1 MVIEL
6 KLLMD
11 KQVLNNFGYT
21 MIEMIFVL
29 SITCILASLALNY
42 HVDLSSY
49 KFRMIKELC
58 YQAQFDSYYNKKV
71 NLIEIFD
78 QSLYINDTKYDLY
91 PLTCDSE
98 IFHYNVKGNIDHP
111 FTLICR
117 YKKDYEYRFQ
127 LGSGWIAYEE

>member
-1 MVIEL
+1 
-6 KLLMD
+6 
-11 KQVLNNFGYT
+11 

-29 SITCILASLALNY
+29 SITSILVFLSLNY
-42 HVDLSSY
+42 EIDISAH
-49 KFRMIKELC
+49 KFRMLKELC

-71 NLIEIFD
+71 NQVEIYD
-78 QSLYINDTKYDLY
+78 DTLYINDNEYDLS
-91 PLTCDSE
+91 PLTCDRE